1 MPKAYNLLSFGI
13 PVLGITENFSDLF
26 HLITENQVGK
36 CFSNDNISEM
46 VAYVKSIKAGNG
58 NKYKEN
64 ALKVSK
70 KFTNDNALE
79 FLRYSYS

>member
-1 MPKAYNLLSFGI
+1 MA
-13 PVLGITENFSDLF
+13 EEFSDLA

-36 CFSNDNISEM
+36 CFTREDIDGM
-46 VAYVKSIKAGNG
+46 VTYVKLIKAGKANE
-58 NKYKEN
+58 YKVN